1 MVILTEKQRVNLKFC
16 ITLYSNLKTLKTLFM
31 KKIMMLA
38 VAALLT
44 TGAVFACDGKKD
56 CTKCKK
62 EEKKACGKDCKK
74 DCKKCKK
81 DPKTASIVKN

>member
-1 MVILTEKQRVNLKFC
+1 
-16 ITLYSNLKTLKTLFM
+16 
-31 KKIMMLA
+31 MMLA

-56 CTKCKK
+56 CAKCKK

-74 DCKKCKK
+74 CKK
-81 DPKTASIVKN
+81 DTKTASVVKK

>member
-1 MVILTEKQRVNLKFC
+1 MLSI
-16 ITLYSNLKTLKTLFM
+16 IIKTYPM

-56 CTKCKK
+56 CSKCKK
-62 EEKKACGKDCKK
+62 EEKKACGKNCA
-74 DCKKCKK
+74 KCKK
-81 DPKTASIVKN
+81 DTKTVSVVKK

>member
-1 MVILTEKQRVNLKFC
+1 
-16 ITLYSNLKTLKTLFM
+16 M
-31 KKIMMLA
+31 KKIMMFA

-56 CTKCKK
+56 CAKCKK
-62 EEKKACGKDCKK
+62 EEKKTCGK

-81 DPKTASIVKN
+81 DTKTVSVVKK

>member
-1 MVILTEKQRVNLKFC
+1 
-16 ITLYSNLKTLKTLFM
+16 M

-56 CTKCKK
+56 CAKCKK

-74 DCKKCKK
+74 CKK
-81 DPKTASIVKN
+81 DTKTVSVVKK

>member
-1 MVILTEKQRVNLKFC
+1 MVSIIIKINP
-16 ITLYSNLKTLKTLFM
+16 M

-56 CTKCKK
+56 CSKCKK
-62 EEKKACGKDCKK
+62 EEKKACGKNCA
-74 DCKKCKK
+74 KCKK
-81 DPKTASIVKN
+81 DTKTATVVKK

>member
-1 MVILTEKQRVNLKFC
+1 MVSIIIK
-16 ITLYSNLKTLKTLFM
+16 IYPM

-56 CTKCKK
+56 CSKCKK
-62 EEKKACGKDCKK
+62 EEKKACGKNCA
-74 DCKKCKK
+74 KCKK
-81 DPKTASIVKN
+81 DTKTVSVVKK

>member
-1 MVILTEKQRVNLKFC
+1 
-16 ITLYSNLKTLKTLFM
+16 
-31 KKIMMLA
+31 MMLA

-56 CTKCKK
+56 CAKCKK

-81 DPKTASIVKN
+81 DPKTATL

>member
-1 MVILTEKQRVNLKFC
+1 
-16 ITLYSNLKTLKTLFM
+16 M

-56 CTKCKK
+56 CSKCKK

-74 DCKKCKK
+74 CKK
-81 DPKTASIVKN
+81 DPKTASVVKN

>member
-1 MVILTEKQRVNLKFC
+1 
-16 ITLYSNLKTLKTLFM
+16 
-31 KKIMMLA
+31 MMFA

-56 CTKCKK
+56 CAKCKK
-62 EEKKACGKDCKK
+62 EEKKTCGK

-81 DPKTASIVKN
+81 DTKTATVVKK

>member
-1 MVILTEKQRVNLKFC
+1 
-16 ITLYSNLKTLKTLFM
+16 
-31 KKIMMLA
+31 MLA

-81 DPKTASIVKN
+81 DTKTVSAVSYTHLTLPTTPYV

>member
-1 MVILTEKQRVNLKFC
+1 MRKNGDFNIKPRAKSPILYNFIIQFKNT
-16 ITLYSNLKTLKTLFM
+16 KTLFM

-56 CTKCKK
+56 CTKCKFL
-62 EEKKACGKDCKK
+62 
-74 DCKKCKK
+74 
-81 DPKTASIVKN
+81 

>member
-1 MVILTEKQRVNLKFC
+1 
-16 ITLYSNLKTLKTLFM
+16 M

-56 CTKCKK
+56 CAKCKK

-81 DPKTASIVKN
+81 DPKTASIVKK

>member
-1 MVILTEKQRVNLKFC
+1 
-16 ITLYSNLKTLKTLFM
+16 M

-56 CTKCKK
+56 CSKCKK

-74 DCKKCKK
+74 CKK
-81 DPKTASIVKN
+81 DPKTASVVKK

>member
-1 MVILTEKQRVNLKFC
+1 
-16 ITLYSNLKTLKTLFM
+16 
-31 KKIMMLA
+31 MMLA

-74 DCKKCKK
+74 DCKNAR
-81 DPKTASIVKN
+81 KTLKLQLYKFVFINKRFQKSR

>member
-1 MVILTEKQRVNLKFC
+1 
-16 ITLYSNLKTLKTLFM
+16 M

-56 CTKCKK
+56 CSKCKK
-62 EEKKACGKDCKK
+62 EEKKACGKNCA
-74 DCKKCKK
+74 KCKK
-81 DPKTASIVKN
+81 DTKTATVVKK

>member
-1 MVILTEKQRVNLKFC
+1 
-16 ITLYSNLKTLKTLFM
+16 M

-56 CTKCKK
+56 CSKCKK
-62 EEKKACGKDCKK
+62 EEKKACGKNCA
-74 DCKKCKK
+74 KCKK
-81 DPKTASIVKN
+81 DTKTVTVVKK

>member
-1 MVILTEKQRVNLKFC
+1 
-16 ITLYSNLKTLKTLFM
+16 
-31 KKIMMLA
+31 MMLA

-56 CTKCKK
+56 CAKCKK

-81 DPKTASIVKN
+81 DPKTTSVVKK

>member
-1 MVILTEKQRVNLKFC
+1 
-16 ITLYSNLKTLKTLFM
+16 M

-62 EEKKACGKDCKK
+62 EEKKACGKNCA
-74 DCKKCKK
+74 KCKK
-81 DPKTASIVKN
+81 DTKTVSVVKK

>member
-1 MVILTEKQRVNLKFC
+1 MILTEKRGLDIQFY
-16 ITLYSNLKTLKTLFM
+16 ITLYSYPKTLKTLFM

-81 DPKTASIVKN
+81 DPKTASVVKN